1 MTGFEYIP
9 NPYFK
14 EAKLRCQHTGI
25 YHFDEIFLKHLIE
38 IREWVNFGMVI
49 SSAYRHES
57 HPIESAKILQGK
69 KPGSHSLGRAVD
81 IKIRGNKCYSLI
93 EQCVRKGF
101 RIGVSQSGKRD
112 FCTSMTFPLGKAILN
127 DLFKKCGVIK
137 LNYYL
142 ITMKTSPLEDRF
154 EKLLKKHKIKY
165 KKEVP
170 VIKGRKFRWDF
181 LVTIRK
187 KGTPLRKIGVEV
199 QGGAWLG
206 RRGGHS
212 GGKGIERDCYKALLA
227 HQTGVELLYA
237 TAKGEAS
244 LEVVADYIAGLKK

>member
-101 RIGVSQSGKRD
+101 RIGVSQSGKTRFLHID
-112 FCTSMTFPLGKAILN
+112 
-127 DLFKKCGVIK
+127 DLSTRQGDPK
-137 LNYYL
+137 
-142 ITMKTSPLEDRF
+142 RF
-154 EKLLKKHKIKY
+154 IQKVWSY
-165 KKEVP
+165 
-170 VIKGRKFRWDF
+170 
-181 LVTIRK
+181 
-187 KGTPLRKIGVEV
+187 
-199 QGGAWLG
+199 
-206 RRGGHS
+206 
-212 GGKGIERDCYKALLA
+212 
-227 HQTGVELLYA
+227 
-237 TAKGEAS
+237 
-244 LEVVADYIAGLKK
+244 